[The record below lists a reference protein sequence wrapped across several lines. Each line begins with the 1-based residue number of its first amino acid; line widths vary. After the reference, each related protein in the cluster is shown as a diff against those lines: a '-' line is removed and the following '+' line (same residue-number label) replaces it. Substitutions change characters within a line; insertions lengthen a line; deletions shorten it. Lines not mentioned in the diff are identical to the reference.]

1 MDELWARLRSFLYA
15 FAGLR
20 LLLREEHNARIHAT
34 ITVLVVVAGIVL
46 RVSPV
51 EWGVLVICIG
61 MVLAAEAFN
70 SAIERIAD
78 YLTTERDERIRD
90 IKDLAAGA
98 VLLCAIAAAIVGLI
112 VFVTHCLRLC
122 LKNKIFGNVSNL
134 FRPCVS

>member
-1 MDELWARLRSFLYA
+1 MNIMSRLRSFRYA

-61 MVLAAEAFN
+61 MVLSAEAFN
-70 SAIERIAD
+70 SAIERVAN
-78 YLTTERDERIRD
+78 YLTTERDDRIRD

-98 VLLCAIAAAIVGLI
+98 VLLCAIAAAGVGC
-112 VFVTHCLRLC
+112 V
-122 LKNKIFGNVSNL
+122 IFL
-134 FRPCVS
+134 QHIP

>member
-1 MDELWARLRSFLYA
+1 MNIMSRLRSFRYA

-70 SAIERIAD
+70 SAIERVAN
-78 YLTTERDERIRD
+78 YLTIERDDRIRD

-112 VFVTHCLRLC
+112 VFVPHIVYCY
-122 LKNKIFGNVSNL
+122 V
-134 FRPCVS
+134 

>member
-1 MDELWARLRSFLYA
+1 MDELWARLRSFRYA

-70 SAIERIAD
+70 PAIERVAN
-78 YLTTERDERIRD
+78 YLTTERDDRIRD

-112 VFVTHCLRLC
+112 VFVPHIVC
-122 LKNKIFGNVSNL
+122 GYV
-134 FRPCVS
+134 

>member
-1 MDELWARLRSFLYA
+1 MNELKARLRSFRYA
-15 FAGLR
+15 FAGVR
-20 LLLREEHNARIHAT
+20 LLFSEEHNARIHAT

-70 SAIERIAD
+70 SSIERIAN
-78 YLTTERDERIRD
+78 YLTTERDDRIRD

-112 VFVTHCLRLC
+112 VFVPHIVYCY
-122 LKNKIFGNVSNL
+122 V
-134 FRPCVS
+134 

>member
-1 MDELWARLRSFLYA
+1 MDELRARLRSFRYA
-15 FAGLR
+15 FAGVR

-70 SAIERIAD
+70 SAIERVAN
-78 YLTTERDERIRD
+78 YLTTERDDRIRD

-112 VFVTHCLRLC
+112 VFVPH
-122 LKNKIFGNVSNL
+122 IVYGYV
-134 FRPCVS
+134 

>member
-1 MDELWARLRSFLYA
+1 MNELMARLRSFLYA

-78 YLTTERDERIRD
+78 YLTTERDDRIRD

-112 VFVTHCLRLC
+112 VFVPHIVYCY
-122 LKNKIFGNVSNL
+122 V
-134 FRPCVS
+134 

>member
-1 MDELWARLRSFLYA
+1 MDELRARLRSFRYA

-70 SAIERIAD
+70 SAIERVAD
-78 YLTTERDERIRD
+78 YLTIERDDRIRD

-112 VFVTHCLRLC
+112 VFVPHIVYCY
-122 LKNKIFGNVSNL
+122 V
-134 FRPCVS
+134 

>member
-1 MDELWARLRSFLYA
+1 MNELRARLRSFRYA
-15 FAGLR
+15 FAGVR
-20 LLLREEHNARIHAT
+20 LLFSEEHNARIHAT

-70 SAIERIAD
+70 SAIERICD
-78 YLTTERDERIRD
+78 YLTTEHDDRIRD

-112 VFVTHCLRLC
+112 VFVPHIVYCY
-122 LKNKIFGNVSNL
+122 V
-134 FRPCVS
+134 

>member
-1 MDELWARLRSFLYA
+1 MDELWARLRSFRYA

-51 EWGVLVICIG
+51 EWGVLMICIG

-70 SAIERIAD
+70 SAIERVAN
-78 YLTTERDERIRD
+78 YLTTERDDRIRD

-112 VFVTHCLRLC
+112 VFVPHIVYCY
-122 LKNKIFGNVSNL
+122 V
-134 FRPCVS
+134 

>member
-1 MDELWARLRSFLYA
+1 MNELMARLRSFLYA

-70 SAIERIAD
+70 SAIERMAN

-98 VLLCAIAAAIVGLI
+98 VLLCAIAAAVVGC
-112 VFVTHCLRLC
+112 V
-122 LKNKIFGNVSNL
+122 IFL
-134 FRPCVS
+134 QHIP